1 MVNVELTRNLPKNI
15 RTGMQ
20 FPSPLSRNLATFLR
34 TFLIIIGRLQDPSP
48 TRKYTPPLSR
58 TRPRK
63 KLAGYQE
70 KVTRPSDHDAVLVLN
85 VIEISGISSGSGSD
99 TNPIRVDLVISK
111 NNIQNPGNVIFH
123 RNNEGAG
130 VIMQRVSLAYNP
142 GGNTP
147 TDSAYIMS
155 TPGTSDFIFVEL
167 IKNTPAPV
175 PPAPVADMLR
185 GLLAAG
191 VLLRRRK

>member
-1 MVNVELTRNLPKNI
+1 
-15 RTGMQ
+15 
-20 FPSPLSRNLATFLR
+20 
-34 TFLIIIGRLQDPSP
+34 
-48 TRKYTPPLSR
+48 
-58 TRPRK
+58 
-63 KLAGYQE
+63 
-70 KVTRPSDHDAVLVLN
+70 
-85 VIEISGISSGSGSD
+85 
-99 TNPIRVDLVISK
+99 
-111 NNIQNPGNVIFH
+111 
-123 RNNEGAG
+123 
-130 VIMQRVSLAYNP
+130 MQRVSLAYNP